1 MKFPRLKLNLDQIS
15 IIPIDV
21 EIWFKK
27 KKKNQNKLII
37 ESVVKGGDIMCE

>member
-27 KKKNQNKLII
+27 QKMPNQAYHR
-37 ESVVKGGDIMCE
+37 V